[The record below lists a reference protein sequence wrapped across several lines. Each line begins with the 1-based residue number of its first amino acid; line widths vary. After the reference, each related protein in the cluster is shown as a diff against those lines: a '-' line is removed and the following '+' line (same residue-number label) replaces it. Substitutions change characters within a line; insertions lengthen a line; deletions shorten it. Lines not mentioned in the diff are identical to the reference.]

1 MTLIFTVM
9 MICVL
14 LLMLLQLMLLQLMLL
29 LLLVVVCG
37 RRGSRWWPQFVLIDV
52 KRIVVTQM
60 KRRNGTCQGNY
71 EIDKFYF
78 D

>member
-1 MTLIFTVM
+1 MTLIFTV

-14 LLMLLQLMLLQLMLL
+14 LLMLLQLMLLQLML

>member
-29 LLLVVVCG
+29 LLLLLVVIGG

-52 KRIVVTQM
+52 ERVVVTQM
-60 KRRNGTCQGNY
+60 KRRNGTCYGHY
-71 EIDKFYF
+71 EID
-78 D
+78 

>member
-29 LLLVVVCG
+29 LLVVVCG
-37 RRGSRWWPQFVLIDV
+37 RRGSRWWPKFVLIDV

-60 KRRNGTCQGNY
+60 KRRNGTCQDNY

>member
-29 LLLVVVCG
+29 LLVVVCW
-37 RRGSRWWPQFVLIDV
+37 RRRSRWWPQFVLINV
-52 KRIVVTQM
+52 ERIVVTQM

-71 EIDKFYF
+71 EIDKF
-78 D
+78 

>member
-14 LLMLLQLMLLQLMLL
+14 LLMLLQLMLLQLML